1 MTLKPPRNRR
11 AQPPD
16 KCWRCQPATMTVR
29 QTVHE
34 LLNSFSHSAIR
45 RSFGWRHLTSITL
58 PNAPQTAHHHALR
71 VSCQNGDGLSASPC
85 RHVRTRCHRW
95 HRHLIIVEIWTLSF

>member
-1 MTLKPPRNRR
+1 
-11 AQPPD
+11 
-16 KCWRCQPATMTVR
+16 MTVR
-29 QTVHE
+29 QTVYE

-58 PNAPQTAHHHALR
+58 PNTPQTAHHHALR
-71 VSCQNGDGLSASPC
+71 FRTATASLHH
-85 RHVRTRCHRW
+85 RVATAHVRTRCHRW

>member
-1 MTLKPPRNRR
+1 
-11 AQPPD
+11 
-16 KCWRCQPATMTVR
+16 MTVR
-29 QTVHE
+29 QTVYE

-71 VSCQNGDGLSASPC
+71 VRTAMASLHHRVATSVRGATDG
-85 RHVRTRCHRW
+85 TG
-95 HRHLIIVEIWTLSF
+95 T

>member
-1 MTLKPPRNRR
+1 
-11 AQPPD
+11 
-16 KCWRCQPATMTVR
+16 MTVR
-29 QTVHE
+29 QTVYE

-58 PNAPQTAHHHALR
+58 PNAPQTAHHHAL
-71 VSCQNGDGLSASPC
+71 
-85 RHVRTRCHRW
+85 HVRTAMASLHHPVSPRPYEVPQMPRW